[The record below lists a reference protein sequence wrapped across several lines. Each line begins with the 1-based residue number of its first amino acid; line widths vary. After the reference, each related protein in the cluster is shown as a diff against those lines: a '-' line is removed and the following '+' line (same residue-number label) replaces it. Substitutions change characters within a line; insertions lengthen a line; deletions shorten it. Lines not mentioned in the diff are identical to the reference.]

1 MVSASRSIL
10 LEVLAHVPI
19 DFAQCLHC
27 EYLSGLAQVGLPV
40 HREIQ
45 HSYPPEVLEEA
56 GRLVAWLQKIV
67 ERHGKNLR
75 VHVIEPQSPQGF
87 FKSLL
92 YGIRRYPAFIIDRRV
107 KYIGWDAEIL
117 DGLLTEYICGERR
130 ADAPA
135 GLFNRVARAASE
147 FIYGAT
153 TYEWVCNLR
162 QERGEIERLFVL
174 LTFGDLIGLPVLPPY
189 YVIRL
194 LPYVVPTIE
203 RWKRSLLRER
213 DLTDLSDLIEG
224 IH

>member
-1 MVSASRSIL
+1 MVSSRSIL
-10 LEVLAHVPI
+10 VEVLAHVPME
-19 DFAQCLHC
+19 FAQCLHC
-27 EYLSGLAQVGLPV
+27 EYLQGLARVSPQV
-40 HREIQ
+40 HREMR

-56 GRLVAWLQKIV
+56 GRLMSWLQEIV
-67 ERHGKNLR
+67 DRHGESLR
-75 VHVIEPQSPQGF
+75 IRVIEPQSPQGF
-87 FKSLL
+87 LKSLL

-117 DGLLTEYICGERR
+117 ESLLTECIYGERK
-130 ADAPA
+130 AGGPA
-135 GLFNRVARAASE
+135 GWLNRMARAAGE

-194 LPYVVPTIE
+194 LPYIVPTIE
-203 RWKRSLLRER
+203 RWKRGLLRER